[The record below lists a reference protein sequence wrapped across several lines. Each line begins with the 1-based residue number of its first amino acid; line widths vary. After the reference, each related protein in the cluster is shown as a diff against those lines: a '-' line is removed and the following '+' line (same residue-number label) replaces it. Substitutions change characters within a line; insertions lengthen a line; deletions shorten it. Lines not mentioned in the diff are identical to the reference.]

1 MPRKMP
7 RPSRGLLFDAAAPT
21 VDAPD
26 AHLAEPAPDMN
37 RIHDQRLHRAPV
49 EDLDVEHD
57 AVERV
62 VLVVFRLHRVGVVD
76 EVVGVLLEEEGGH
89 GCREKHCGCREKH

>member
-7 RPSRGLLFDAAAPT
+7 RPGRGLLFDAAAPT

-26 AHLAEPAPDMN
+26 AHLAQSAPDVD
-37 RIHDQRLHRAPV
+37 RIHDESLHGALV
-49 EDLDVEHD
+49 QNLHIEHD
-57 AVERV
+57 AVECV
-62 VLVVFRLHRVGVVD
+62 VLVIFRLDSVGVVD

-89 GCREKHCGCREKH
+89 GCREKHCGCREKR